1 MLVRYHIVFYTAL
14 LFHISTVTWEKKT
27 HKPQRRN
34 LRYPFGKR
42 KGDAKVKSITR
53 CNSCMCW
60 VCSESFSVKIS
71 GPNQRGGRR
80 GSNKT
85 EGEGREGRRKDAG
98 EG

>member
-1 MLVRYHIVFYTAL
+1 M
-14 LFHISTVTWEKKT
+14 
-27 HKPQRRN
+27 
-34 LRYPFGKR
+34 
-42 KGDAKVKSITR
+42 KSITR